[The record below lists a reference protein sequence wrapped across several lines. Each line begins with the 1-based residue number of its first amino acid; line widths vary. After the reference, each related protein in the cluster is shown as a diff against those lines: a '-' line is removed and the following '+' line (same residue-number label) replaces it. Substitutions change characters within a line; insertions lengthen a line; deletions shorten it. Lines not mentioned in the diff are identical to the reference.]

1 LAGIIAFHVIILFV
15 AVAIASPLVPSG
27 RVANA
32 LAYLHKSIGITT
44 PPLQQ
49 VRTVALVWI
58 GCLVVIVDGCLFLLL
73 AVTRLSHPG

>member
-32 LAYLHKSIGITT
+32 LVYLHKSIGITT

-58 GCLVVIVDGCLFLLL
+58 GSLVVIVDGCLLVLL